1 VRRVTGFHPG
11 ERVSPGE
18 AHRPEPPVT
27 AWAALELLLLELTEE
42 DEGLSVAES
51 VGAVVAAA
59 FAVEPLLL
67 VAVDV
72 LVVLEVDGL
81 ATAAA
86 AVPGWAYTPMP
97 KVITPM
103 ALSPPAAAEPDS
115 NRRRRRAWSRAAG
128 DRGGRGDCMACTSS
142 HW

>member
-1 VRRVTGFHPG
+1 VVGCGEGRARRPQACNGLRDFIRGTC
-11 ERVSPGE
+11 SSGE

-72 LVVLEVDGL
+72 LVVLEVDGFV
-81 ATAAA
+81 AAA
-86 AVPGWAYTPMP
+86 AVPGWA
-97 KVITPM
+97 
-103 ALSPPAAAEPDS
+103 
-115 NRRRRRAWSRAAG
+115 
-128 DRGGRGDCMACTSS
+128 
-142 HW
+142 